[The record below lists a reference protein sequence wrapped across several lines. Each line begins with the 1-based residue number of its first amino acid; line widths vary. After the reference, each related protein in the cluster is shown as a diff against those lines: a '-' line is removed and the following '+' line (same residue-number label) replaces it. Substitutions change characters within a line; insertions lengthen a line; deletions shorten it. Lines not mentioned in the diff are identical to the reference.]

1 MKTEAM
7 MAEKSGP
14 EPGNGTWVFTG
25 RHMLICLI
33 AFFGIVFAV
42 NGYMMDMALSTHTG
56 VVSDEPFRKGL
67 KYNEQIEFAERQQA
81 LGWSDEIAF
90 AESGK
95 TLVVLMSN
103 KDKAPLPHLGITAVL
118 GRPATV
124 AEDEKLVLVEKAPG
138 RYEAE
143 TALKGEGNFDATIE
157 VTDPDK
163 AAEGVVYKARKRL
176 WLKP

>member
-1 MKTEAM
+1 MNREAM

-14 EPGNGTWVFTG
+14 EPKNGSWTFTG

-42 NGYMMDMALSTHTG
+42 NAYMMEVALSTHTG

-67 KYNEQIEFAERQQA
+67 KYNEQIAFAERQQT
-81 LGWSDEIAF
+81 LGWSDEISL
-90 AESGK
+90 AEGGK
-95 TLVVLMSN
+95 TLVVTMSN
-103 KDKAPLPHLGITAVL
+103 KDKAPLPNLKITAVL

-124 AEDEKLVLVEKAPG
+124 TEDEKLVLIEKAPG

-143 TALKGEGNFDATIE
+143 TALKGEGNFDAAIE
-157 VTDPDK
+157 VADAAK
-163 AAEGVVYKARKRL
+163 ASEGVVYKSRKRL